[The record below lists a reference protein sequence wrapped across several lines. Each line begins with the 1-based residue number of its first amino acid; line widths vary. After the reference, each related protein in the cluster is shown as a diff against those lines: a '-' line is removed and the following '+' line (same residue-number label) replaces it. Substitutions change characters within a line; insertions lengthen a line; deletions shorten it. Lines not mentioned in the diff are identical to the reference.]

1 MRELLAPAHLLVSA
15 IILLWNIAMAGQI
28 ARARSVPRT
37 FATITG
43 LAGLLIA
50 PAVMAA
56 VAASTI
62 LTGRAIV
69 TIGWVWA
76 ATTLLFAAQAIYATA
91 RGMVTSLIGVPI
103 AAYNL
108 IIAATAV
115 TRFLIAHQETPAPI
129 MLSLT
134 AAQAAALGA
143 AMGPSSLY
151 SPFAVQ
157 IPLLAPAFAAR
168 WRASKTMR
176 AALAVFAAV
185 WAAVTLFEL
194 PQGSRAVKS
203 YERFADARIQER
215 PARDF
220 VIGLRIFPDIASPPS
235 PLAVR
240 HDYALID
247 TLGVGAVHV
256 VVDAEGA
263 TNATLDSLKKLIDPI
278 RQVDSALVL
287 VSLGYPEDAGAAYA
301 QDREAYVRARLRNA
315 DRIMRWLQPHVFLPA
330 VEPYGRGARLLGEDV
345 PLDFWRSYFTRMA
358 RLRDGVNR
366 RIRIGM
372 STGRYDAAD
381 SALYAW
387 AAAPGSPVDVMGFS
401 LQPSFRGAPALDA
414 RMQAADRWLRA
425 SRVQRQ
431 KPHWVFASGGFPL
444 SHGETAQELAVWG
457 SLAWATS
464 RPAVKG
470 IIIAEAGDYHRL
482 LGLRAAGGRLRP
494 ATWQIAKAL
503 RGLRETQAGQ

>member
-1 MRELLAPAHLLVSA
+1 MKELLAPAHLLVSA

-37 FATITG
+37 FASLTG

-50 PAVMAA
+50 PAVMAG

-76 ATTLLFAAQAIYATA
+76 ATALLFAVQALYAMA
-91 RGMVTSLIGVPI
+91 KGMVTSLIAVPV
-103 AAYNL
+103 AAYDV
-108 IIAATAV
+108 IIAAAAI
-115 TRFLIAHQETPAPI
+115 TRWLITREATPAPI

-151 SPFAVQ
+151 SPFAIQV
-157 IPLLAPAFAAR
+157 PLLAPAFPAR
-168 WRASKTMR
+168 WRASKTVR
-176 AALAVFAAV
+176 AALALYAGA

-194 PQGSRAVKS
+194 PQGSRAIKS
-203 YERFADARIQER
+203 YDRFADVRLTER

-235 PLAVR
+235 PLAVKN
-240 HDYALID
+240 DIALFD
-247 TLGVGAVHV
+247 TLGVGAVHI

-263 TNATLDSLKKLIDPI
+263 TNATLDSVKKLIDPI
-278 RQVDSALVL
+278 RLVDSALII
-287 VSLGYPEDAGAAYA
+287 VSLGYGEDAGAAY
-301 QDREAYVRARLRNA
+301 RRNPEAYTRARLRNA
-315 DRIMRWLQPHVFLPA
+315 DRIMRWLQPNVFIPA
-330 VEPYGRGARLLGEDV
+330 AEPYGRGARLLGDV
-345 PLDFWRSYFTRMA
+345 PVRYWQDYLTRVA

-366 RIRIGM
+366 RIRIGVAAA
-372 STGRYDAAD
+372 RYDDAD

-387 AAAPGSPVDVMGFS
+387 AAGPGSPVDVVGFT

-425 SRVQRQ
+425 SRLTRQ

-444 SHGETAQELAVWG
+444 AHGEEAQERAVWG

-464 RPAVKG
+464 ESAVKG

-482 LGLRAAGGRLRP
+482 TGLRAAGGRLRP
-494 ATWQIAKAL
+494 AVWDVARAV

>member
-1 MRELLAPAHLLVSA
+1 MRELLAPVHLLVSA

-37 FATITG
+37 FATLTG

-50 PAVMAA
+50 PAVMAG
-56 VAASTI
+56 VASSTI

-76 ATTLLFAAQAIYATA
+76 ATTVLFAVQSVWATV

-103 AAYNL
+103 AAYDV
-108 IIAATAV
+108 IIAAAAV
-115 TRFLIAHQETPAPI
+115 TRFLITQQETPVPV

-151 SPFAVQ
+151 SPFAIQ
-157 IPLLAPAFAAR
+157 IPLLAPAFPAR
-168 WRASKTMR
+168 WRASKTVR
-176 AALAVFAAV
+176 AALAVFAAA

-194 PQGSRAVKS
+194 PQGSRAVES
-203 YERFADARIQER
+203 YERYADARLQER

-235 PLAVR
+235 PLAVKN
-240 HDYALID
+240 DYALID
-247 TLGVGAVHV
+247 TLDVGAVHV

-263 TNATLDSLKKLIDPI
+263 TNATLDSLNKLIDPI
-278 RQVDSALVL
+278 RQVDSALVV
-287 VSLGYPEDAGAAYA
+287 VSLGYPEDAGAQFR
-301 QDREAYVRARLRNA
+301 QDREAYTRARLRDAN
-315 DRIMRWLQPHVFLPA
+315 RIMRYLQPNVFLPA
-330 VEPYGRGARLLGEDV
+330 VEPYGRGARLLGDV
-345 PLDFWRSYFTRMA
+345 PLGYWQNYLTRVA
-358 RLRDGVNR
+358 RLRNGINR
-366 RIRIGM
+366 RIRIGIA
-372 STGRYDAAD
+372 TGRYDEAD

-425 SRVQRQ
+425 STVQRQ
-431 KPHWVFASGGFPL
+431 KVHWVFASGGFPL
-444 SHGETAQELAVWG
+444 AHGEVAQERAVWG

-482 LGLRAAGGRLRP
+482 VGLRAAGGRLRP
-494 ATWQIAKAL
+494 ATWQVAKAV
-503 RGLRETQAGQ
+503 RGLREVQAGQ